1 MLKNQ
6 HLPTLFRHRPL
17 KDFPIIFNAKFQT
30 LRRDH
35 FDLINIIRNAL
46 IADLH
51 LMLCRRRFMIHNT
64 NPKTLTG
71 FSTNFTG
78 VIVEWFPIEAFQTIL
93 GGYIRRSRGK
103 IVFNAIFNNVLVW
116 YDKTKSFHKK
126 SSEWEK
132 QFERLN
138 THLNSCFL
146 PFSS

>member
-1 MLKNQ
+1 M
-6 HLPTLFRHRPL
+6 FRQKPL
-17 KDFPIIFNAKFQT
+17 KDFPIKFNAKFQT

-71 FSTNFTG
+71 FSTHFTG
-78 VIVEWFPIEAFQTIL
+78 VIVEWFPIEALQTIL

-103 IVFNAIFNNVLVW
+103 VV
-116 YDKTKSFHKK
+116 
-126 SSEWEK
+126 
-132 QFERLN
+132 
-138 THLNSCFL
+138 
-146 PFSS
+146 